1 MAVIETIKVE
11 GADEAVSDIQKVQ
24 NSLEKFNKGVNKNRD
39 ATRLLDKATGGAV
52 TKFQDLQKGVTQGI
66 IGVKGLAKSFK
77 GLRVAIA
84 ATGIGLIV
92 VALATIV
99 EYWDDIIG
107 FISGATKEQE
117 RLAAQLERTKIV
129 LNNETN
135 LLRQQLSLQELKGE
149 STAQTLIDLRKS
161 LLLQQAIAK
170 QQLEEQVTLLE
181 NQKIR
186 DEELTFFDKLKASF
200 VIKKDYN
207 YQEELALI
215 QQEKRNVK
223 TEEQVILEDKIN
235 KLKTEG
241 GNIDKALATLD
252 SNAKKKGQKE
262 VDEVK
267 KTEDEKF
274 KILQDFLIAKE
285 KLEDEYF
292 QSKLKKEEQEKNV
305 VKDKYFNLIEQA
317 KKFGEDTTFLEE
329 AREAGLKEV
338 RDKFK
343 LEREEKEAEDTLIKQ
358 EALIEKLELD
368 KEFEELNFDEQREV
382 LNQRE
387 KALTNDKTLTDDQRL
402 DLQDKFKDASV
413 EINDKEN
420 KQKEESNQRFL
431 DTISGLSTLLGAETQ
446 AGKLVASAGALI
458 ATYLNANKA
467 RESQLAIPTPDAPV
481 RAAIAAGVEIVA
493 GLANVKAINSVQV
506 PKAGGGGGSNPTA
519 PTAPPALP
527 PAFNVVGQSETS
539 QLSETI
545 ANQSQEP
552 VQAFVVANDVTT
564 AQSLQ
569 RNIVQG
575 ATI

>member
-1 MAVIETIKVE
+1 M
-11 GADEAVSDIQKVQ
+11 
-24 NSLEKFNKGVNKNRD
+24 
-39 ATRLLDKATGGAV
+39 
-52 TKFQDLQKGVTQGI
+52 
-66 IGVKGLAKSFK
+66 
-77 GLRVAIA
+77 
-84 ATGIGLIV
+84 
-92 VALATIV
+92 
-99 EYWDDIIG
+99 
-107 FISGATKEQE
+107 
-117 RLAAQLERTKIV
+117 
-129 LNNETN
+129 
-135 LLRQQLSLQELKGE
+135 
-149 STAQTLIDLRKS
+149 
-161 LLLQQAIAK
+161 
-170 QQLEEQVTLLE
+170 
-181 NQKIR
+181 
-186 DEELTFFDKLKASF
+186 
-200 VIKKDYN
+200 
-207 YQEELALI
+207 
-215 QQEKRNVK
+215 
-223 TEEQVILEDKIN
+223 
-235 KLKTEG
+235 
-241 GNIDKALATLD
+241 
-252 SNAKKKGQKE
+252 
-262 VDEVK
+262 
-267 KTEDEKF
+267 
-274 KILQDFLIAKE
+274 
-285 KLEDEYF
+285 
-292 QSKLKKEEQEKNV
+292 
-305 VKDKYFNLIEQA
+305 
-317 KKFGEDTTFLEE
+317 
-329 AREAGLKEV
+329 
-338 RDKFK
+338 
-343 LEREEKEAEDTLIKQ
+343 
-358 EALIEKLELD
+358 
-368 KEFEELNFDEQREV
+368 
-382 LNQRE
+382 
-387 KALTNDKTLTDDQRL
+387 TNDKTLTDEQRL